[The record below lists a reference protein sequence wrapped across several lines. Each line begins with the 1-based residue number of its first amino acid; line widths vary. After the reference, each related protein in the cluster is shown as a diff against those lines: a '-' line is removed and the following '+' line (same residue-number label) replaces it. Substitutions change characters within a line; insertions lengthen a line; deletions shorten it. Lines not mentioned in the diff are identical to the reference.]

1 MGVGFEILAFLS
13 FCPKKRI
20 FLKVYIGGTARTSIT
35 AADVIHT
42 SNKKDYIVN
51 VDERTVSSS
60 SIVFLRF

>member
-35 AADVIHT
+35 AAD
-42 SNKKDYIVN
+42 SNLYFKQKGLHC
-51 VDERTVSSS
+51 ERG
-60 SIVFLRF
+60 